1 MRNLPKAMFSQNDP
15 DWLEDENP
23 ISVSELVEV
32 FLTFDAKRLS
42 DYLEETEL
50 LSDEVCR
57 ILYDDQNDKIGRIK
71 DMYDFKIQMLA
82 RWVEENY
89 ETNNYAK
96 MIYNDTM
103 EDIA

>member
-1 MRNLPKAMFSQNDP
+1 MRNLPKAMFSRKDP
-15 DWLEDENP
+15 DWLEDESP
-23 ISVSELVEV
+23 IVVSDLVEV

-71 DMYDFKIQMLA
+71 DMYDFKIQMMA
-82 RWVEENY
+82 KWVEDNY
-89 ETNNYAK
+89 ETNEYAE
-96 MIYNDTM
+96 MVYNATM
-103 EDIA
+103 DDIL

>member
-42 DYLEETEL
+42 DYMEETEL

-71 DMYDFKIQMLA
+71 DMYDFKIQMMA
-82 RWVEENY
+82 RWVEDNY
-89 ETNNYAK
+89 ETNKHAE

-103 EDIA
+103 DDIA